1 MNIDL
6 FFSWFVV
13 IFLFM
18 FSTCNFKVSRYEQG
32 INAFF
37 SALFSSV
44 LAFFGFMLNVPLTLS
59 FGLYIMLLIASLMIG
74 VHHLTNED
82 WWRAPAPFLLVLLV
96 YTVTSTGMFR
106 AEEISNLIAPKEI
119 DAPLFTQ
126 VEDPELQL
134 IPKEVAFNKQS
145 KALNGRLPDGAII
158 SSIFSLDF
166 DSSNIQVINGEKYY
180 VTPLTWSSFLKW
192 ALNDYDVIGYV
203 ITSATKSNP
212 ESKLITKNPD
222 GSDIRIKLTMG
233 GFFGSDLERN
243 IYSKFGNVLTSNSY
257 FVLDDNMYPYYVTYK
272 IKPEVG
278 FDNYLPDGAFIT
290 DPQTKEVTYYAQED
304 IPDFVD
310 TNASEWV
317 LLENIDKWGRLRKG
331 FVESLDSK
339 FELSATSINHKKE
352 LLFID
357 AANTK
362 NGTAFFTGMENPNSA
377 GQSLSAMLFVDSKTL
392 ETYIYYPTKEAQ
404 SETAVLD
411 SVRSALGNL
420 SDKWSPTQ
428 PIPYRI
434 FGEEDVWLTPIVTQ
448 GGTSRKVE
456 AYAYTKVF
464 STEKSV
470 WDKKLSNATTKLL
483 TVSSESGQISNEES
497 LEPVSG
503 SLRTIYFV
511 NDNAYLTLDSQ
522 TKVIECNHQSV
533 IECRGV
539 KVGQWLDF
547 KAMKKSDKEF
557 VLLSFTKNPLEQ

>member
-1 MNIDL
+1 MNIGL
-6 FFSWFVV
+6 FFSWFVAMF
-13 IFLFM
+13 IFM
-18 FSTCNFKVSRYEQG
+18 FATCNFKGDRYDLQSD
-32 INAFF
+32 AFVIAQF
-37 SALFSSV
+37 SFV
-44 LAFFGFMLNVPLTLS
+44 LAFLGFMANAPLTLS
-59 FGLYIMLLIASLMIG
+59 FGLYIMLLLAAVMVGLYHMKQ
-74 VHHLTNED
+74 ED
-82 WWRAPAPFLLVLLV
+82 WWRAPVPLLLVLLV

-106 AEEISNLIAPKEI
+106 AEAMGNLIAPKEI

-126 VEDPELQL
+126 VEDPELRL
-134 IPKEVAFNKQS
+134 VPKEIAFNKQS
-145 KALNGRLPDGAII
+145 KAVNGRLPDGSII
-158 SSIFSLDF
+158 GSMFSLDF
-166 DSSNIQVINGEKYY
+166 RSSIIQVINGEKYY
-180 VTPLTWSSFLKW
+180 VTPLTWSGFWKW

-203 ITSATKSNP
+203 ISSATESNA

-222 GSDIRIKLTMG
+222 GSDIQIKLTKG
-233 GFFGSDLERN
+233 GFFGSNLERH

-317 LLENIDKWGRLRKG
+317 LLDNIDKWGSLREG
-331 FVESLDSK
+331 FVESLGSK
-339 FELSATSINHKKE
+339 IELSATEFNGEKD
-352 LLFID
+352 LFFID

-362 NGTAFFTGMENPNSA
+362 NGTAFFTGMENPKSA
-377 GQSLSAMLFVDSKTL
+377 GKSLSAMLFVDSKTL

-470 WDKKLSNATTKLL
+470 WDKKLSNATTRLL